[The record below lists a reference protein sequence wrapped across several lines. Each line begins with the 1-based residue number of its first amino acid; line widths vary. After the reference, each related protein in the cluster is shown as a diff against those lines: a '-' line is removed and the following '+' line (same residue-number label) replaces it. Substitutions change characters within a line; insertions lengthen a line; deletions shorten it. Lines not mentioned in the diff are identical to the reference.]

1 MTVYQP
7 PPIQRD
13 FAVQVD
19 GRLVVDPVWAQWLL
33 ELSRPT
39 AGSGALVE
47 AFPVGGIYVTVD
59 NTDPGLTLG
68 YGTWERFAEGRFLV
82 GYDAL
87 DPDFD
92 TPEEEGGNKTVVVP
106 CC

>member
-1 MTVYQP
+1 M
-7 PPIQRD
+7 
-13 FAVQVD
+13 
-19 GRLVVDPVWAQWLL
+19 VVDPVWAQWLL
-33 ELSRPT
+33 EFSRPSS
-39 AGSGALVE
+39 GSGALAE

-68 YGTWERFAEGRFLV
+68 YGTWERFGAGRFLV
-82 GYDAL
+82 GQDSF

-92 TPEEEGGNKTVVVP
+92 TPEEEGGNKEVVVP